1 MREISTETDPGAAPD
16 APSLKRTIGPAQ
28 MALYGLG
35 SMLGAGIY
43 GLIGKAAGQAGNA
56 VWLSFVV
63 ALVAAL
69 LTALSYASLGSRY
82 PRAAGAAYVTE
93 RAYGFPLLSF
103 MTGLALVCSGLTSIA
118 TQSQVFA
125 ANIAALFGLESVPL
139 SWLALGFL
147 LILTGIVFRGIRE
160 SMWVNVLCTLIEA
173 GGLVLVIIVGASY
186 WGSVDYLETPALP
199 GGDHAALLVMQAA
212 VLAFFAFIG
221 FEDMINVAEE
231 TRDPER
237 TVPLGLILAM
247 AAAAVLYISVAVTA
261 VSVVPWKELA
271 AAPGPITAVMER
283 AAPTLPPVL
292 FTAITLF
299 AVANTALVNYVTAS
313 RLVYGMAR
321 QGLLPQRL
329 GDVHAARR
337 TPHLAVAVAVS
348 RACAACASRHD
359 HGTCRGDRAS
369 PAFRVHGGQW
379 RALHPEGTRRREARP
394 LRDTARDPGI
404 RRSHLSHS
412 DRGAGCDRRLAGACA
427 RGRAPIGR
435 LRPPCLDTA
444 EALEP
449 VRRVALVAPPVQPA
463 HIGDCRL
470 GALGLHFER
479 RNQGILGPD
488 HEPVAPPLD
497 SDSDRELRLHTEG
510 S

>member
-1 MREISTETDPGAAPD
+1 MRESSAETDDGAAPE
-16 APSLKRTIGPAQ
+16 APSLMRTIGPAQ

-69 LTALSYASLGSRY
+69 LTAFSYASLGSRY

-103 MTGLALVCSGLTSIA
+103 MVGLALVCSGLTSIA

-125 ANIAALFGLESVPL
+125 ANIAALFGLESIPL
-139 SWLALGFL
+139 SWLALGFV
-147 LILTGIVFRGIRE
+147 LILTGLVFRGIRE

-173 GGLVLVIIVGASY
+173 GGLVIVIVAGASY
-186 WGSVDYLETPALP
+186 WGSVDYLETPTLP
-199 GGDHAALLVMQAA
+199 GSDHAALLVMQAA

-247 AAAAVLYISVAVTA
+247 AAAAVLYIAIAVTA
-261 VSVVPWKELA
+261 VSVVPWQELA
-271 AAPGPITAVMER
+271 EAPGPITAVMER
-283 AAPTLPPVL
+283 AAPSVPPLL
-292 FTAITLF
+292 FTVITLF

-313 RLVYGMAR
+313 RLLYGMAR

-329 GDVHAARR
+329 GNVHAARR
-337 TPHLAVAVAVS
+337 TPHLAVAALFLVLAPL
-348 RACAACASRHD
+348 ALLGTITELAAATVLLLLLVFTVVNGALFILKGRD
-359 HGTCRGDRAS
+359 GEKRGRFEI
-369 PAFRVHGGQW
+369 P
-379 RALHPEGTRRREARP
+379 RALPA
-394 LRDTARDPGI
+394 L
-404 RRSHLSHS
+404 
-412 DRGAGCDRRLAGACA
+412 GASTCLILIVVRVATGDWQAPALAGALLVGA
-427 RGRAPIGR
+427 F
-435 LRPPCLDTA
+435 
-444 EALEP
+444 ALY
-449 VRRVALVAPPVQPA
+449 VLMQRK
-463 HIGDCRL
+463 G
-470 GALGLHFER
+470 
-479 RNQGILGPD
+479 
-488 HEPVAPPLD
+488 
-497 SDSDRELRLHTEG
+497 
-510 S
+510 

>member
-1 MREISTETDPGAAPD
+1 MRERSVEKDDGAAPD
-16 APSLKRTIGPAQ
+16 APSLMRTIGPAQ

-69 LTALSYASLGSRY
+69 LTAFSYASLGSRY

-103 MTGLALVCSGLTSIA
+103 MVGLALVCSGLTSIA

-125 ANIAALFGLESVPL
+125 ANIAALLGLESIPL

-147 LILTGIVFRGIRE
+147 LILTGLVFRGIRE

-173 GGLVLVIIVGASY
+173 GGLVIVIVVGASY

-199 GGDHAALLVMQAA
+199 GSDHAALLVMQAA

-247 AAAAVLYISVAVTA
+247 AAAAVLYIAVAVTA
-261 VSVVPWKELA
+261 VSVVPWQELA
-271 AAPGPITAVMER
+271 EAPGPITAVMER
-283 AAPTLPPVL
+283 AAPSVPPLL
-292 FTAITLF
+292 FTVITLF

-313 RLVYGMAR
+313 RLIYGMAR

-329 GDVHAARR
+329 GNVHAARR
-337 TPHLAVAVAVS
+337 TPHLAVAALFLVLAPL
-348 RACAACASRHD
+348 ALLGTITELAAATVLLLLLVFTVVNGALFVLKGRD
-359 HGTCRGDRAS
+359 GEKRGRFEI
-369 PAFRVHGGQW
+369 P
-379 RALHPEGTRRREARP
+379 RALPA
-394 LRDTARDPGI
+394 L
-404 RRSHLSHS
+404 
-412 DRGAGCDRRLAGACA
+412 GALTCLILIVVRVATGDWQAPALAGALLVGA
-427 RGRAPIGR
+427 F
-435 LRPPCLDTA
+435 
-444 EALEP
+444 ALY
-449 VRRVALVAPPVQPA
+449 VLMQRK
-463 HIGDCRL
+463 G
-470 GALGLHFER
+470 
-479 RNQGILGPD
+479 
-488 HEPVAPPLD
+488 
-497 SDSDRELRLHTEG
+497 
-510 S
+510 

>member
-1 MREISTETDPGAAPD
+1 MRERSVEKDDGAAPD
-16 APSLKRTIGPAQ
+16 APSLMRTIGPAQ

-69 LTALSYASLGSRY
+69 LTAFSYASLGSRY

-103 MTGLALVCSGLTSIA
+103 MVGLALVCSGLTSIA

-125 ANIAALFGLESVPL
+125 ANIAALLGLESIPL

-147 LILTGIVFRGIRE
+147 LILTGLVFRGIRE

-173 GGLVLVIIVGASY
+173 GGLVIVIVVGASY

-199 GGDHAALLVMQAA
+199 GSDHAALLVMQAA

-247 AAAAVLYISVAVTA
+247 AAAAVLYIAVAVTA
-261 VSVVPWKELA
+261 VSVVPWQELA
-271 AAPGPITAVMER
+271 EAPGPITAVMER
-283 AAPTLPPVL
+283 AAPSVPPLL
-292 FTAITLF
+292 FTVITLF

-313 RLVYGMAR
+313 RLIYGMAR
-321 QGLLPQRL
+321 LGLLPQRL
-329 GDVHAARR
+329 GNVHAARR
-337 TPHLAVAVAVS
+337 TPHLAVAALFLVLAPL
-348 RACAACASRHD
+348 ALLGTITELAAATVLLLLLVFTVVNGALFILKGRD
-359 HGTCRGDRAS
+359 GEKRGRFEI
-369 PAFRVHGGQW
+369 P
-379 RALHPEGTRRREARP
+379 RALPA
-394 LRDTARDPGI
+394 L
-404 RRSHLSHS
+404 
-412 DRGAGCDRRLAGACA
+412 GALTCLILIVVRVATGDWQAPALAGALLVGA
-427 RGRAPIGR
+427 F
-435 LRPPCLDTA
+435 
-444 EALEP
+444 ALY
-449 VRRVALVAPPVQPA
+449 VLMQRK
-463 HIGDCRL
+463 G
-470 GALGLHFER
+470 
-479 RNQGILGPD
+479 
-488 HEPVAPPLD
+488 
-497 SDSDRELRLHTEG
+497 
-510 S
+510 

>member
-1 MREISTETDPGAAPD
+1 MRERSAETDDGAAPE
-16 APSLKRTIGPAQ
+16 APSLMRTIGPAQ

-69 LTALSYASLGSRY
+69 LTAFSYASLGSRY

-103 MTGLALVCSGLTSIA
+103 MVGLALVCSGLTSIA

-125 ANIAALFGLESVPL
+125 ANIAALFGLESIPL

-147 LILTGIVFRGIRE
+147 LILTGLVFRGIRE

-173 GGLVLVIIVGASY
+173 GGLVIVIVAGASY
-186 WGSVDYLETPALP
+186 WGSVDYLETPTLP
-199 GGDHAALLVMQAA
+199 GSDHAALLVMQAA

-247 AAAAVLYISVAVTA
+247 AAAAVLYIAIAVTA
-261 VSVVPWKELA
+261 VSVVPWQELA
-271 AAPGPITAVMER
+271 EAPGPITAVMER
-283 AAPTLPPVL
+283 AAPSVPPLL
-292 FTAITLF
+292 FTVITLF

-313 RLVYGMAR
+313 RLLYGMAR

-329 GDVHAARR
+329 GNVHAARR
-337 TPHLAVAVAVS
+337 TPHLAVAALFLVLAPL
-348 RACAACASRHD
+348 ALLGTITELAAATVLLLLLVFTVVNGALFILKGRD
-359 HGTCRGDRAS
+359 GEKRGRFEI
-369 PAFRVHGGQW
+369 P
-379 RALHPEGTRRREARP
+379 RALPA
-394 LRDTARDPGI
+394 L
-404 RRSHLSHS
+404 
-412 DRGAGCDRRLAGACA
+412 GALTCLILIVVRVATGDWQAPALAGALLVGA
-427 RGRAPIGR
+427 F
-435 LRPPCLDTA
+435 
-444 EALEP
+444 ALY
-449 VRRVALVAPPVQPA
+449 VLMQRK
-463 HIGDCRL
+463 G
-470 GALGLHFER
+470 
-479 RNQGILGPD
+479 
-488 HEPVAPPLD
+488 
-497 SDSDRELRLHTEG
+497 
-510 S
+510 